1 MSIYARI
8 SVLAAIAVLA
18 FAQLPAAAVDGPVA
32 RVTEVEGN
40 IEFSRDGQRW
50 ERVSRT
56 KYLFPDHFIRSG
68 SDGSATVIN
77 QASGEIR
84 QLGAETTIQVVDDD
98 LELVSGDN
106 FGVEQQARGG
116 FFQAL
121 RNKFATT
128 QRYTTVRRSV
138 RSADDQPQVD
148 TARQITLS
156 AAWPELVWSNA
167 GPEYAYR
174 LHIGDQT
181 FDIGPS
187 STSEMIRFRVPEL
200 EPGEHT
206 YAVDVLLDG
215 EKVYTPR
222 RRSTLNW
229 LSEEESEGIEAELAA
244 MRDDPLRNDPF
255 VIADF
260 LEENDL
266 LVPAMDTY
274 RDFFREFPEENDMRP
289 FLIKAY
295 HDLRL
300 LDLREKEAIT
310 YNTVEMMGGAMP

>member
-18 FAQLPAAAVDGPVA
+18 LAQVSAYASGPVA
-32 RVTEVEGN
+32 RVTEIQGS
-40 IEFSRDGQRW
+40 IEFSRDGERW
-50 ERVSRT
+50 EPVTRT
-56 KYLFPDHFIRSG
+56 KYLFPSQYVRSG
-68 SDGSATVIN
+68 SDSSATVIN
-77 QASGEIR
+77 QASGEIND
-84 QLGAETTIQVVDDD
+84 LGAGTTIKVVDGT
-98 LELVSGDN
+98 LEVVAGSN
-106 FGVEQQARGG
+106 FGVQQQASGG
-116 FFQAL
+116 FWQAL

-138 RSADDQPQVD
+138 RSADEQPQVD
-148 TARQITLS
+148 TARNI
-156 AAWPELVWSNA
+156 AVGAPWPELVWSNA

-181 FDIGPS
+181 FDISPS

-200 EPGEHT
+200 ASGEHT
-206 YAVDVLLDG
+206 YAVDVILDG
-215 EKVYTPR
+215 ETVYTPR

-229 LSEEESEGIEAELAA
+229 LDAEQTAAIKAELEA
-244 MRDDPLRNDPF
+244 MRADPVRNDPF
-255 VIADF
+255 LIADY
-260 LEENDL
+260 LEEQDL
-266 LVPAMDTY
+266 LVPALDTY
-274 RDFFREFPEENDMRP
+274 REFFQSYPDENDMRP

-310 YNTVEMMGGAMP
+310 YNTVEMMGGSTP